1 LNASRKANEQPGFD
15 EISQFLLALYAVAG
29 RVRVDEFRAQVFP
42 LLEQLLKIDSAW
54 WGTGMHKKGRMVI
67 AQASLY
73 KLDPDFIAD
82 YAKVADQ
89 DPLVGII
96 DMMDGETVVLNEDEV
111 ASSAAMSA
119 FDRKYRLHF
128 SMTCMKKDTLSG
140 VGMFISVFR
149 NEPGPLF
156 SEADR
161 LLMQV
166 VVGHLA
172 QAWSINLRLNLA
184 SESAEHIPDACLID
198 EHGRIIEISPVFVD
212 KLHFE
217 FPEWD
222 GHVLPERLR
231 RLFVQDPNEIFR
243 GKSVNI
249 WNAKNSGSQ
258 IRLQCGPVRASVL
271 TPREEAVALAF
282 AKGSSY
288 KEIAATLNLSPG
300 TVRSYL
306 AQCYAKLDVKN
317 KIELGNAL
325 EKK

>member
-1 LNASRKANEQPGFD
+1 LNAARSADGQPGDD
-15 EISQFLLALYAVAG
+15 ELSAFLLALYAVAG
-29 RVRVDEFRAQVFP
+29 RVRVDEFRARVFP
-42 LLEQLLKIDSAW
+42 LLEVLLKIDSAW
-54 WGTGMHKKGRMVI
+54 WGTGMHKKNRLVI

-73 KLDPDFIAD
+73 RLGPDFIAD

-96 DMMDGETVVLNEDEV
+96 DMMDGETIVLNEDDV
-111 ASSAAMSA
+111 ASSAAMND
-119 FDRKYRLHF
+119 FDRKYLLHF
-128 SMTCMKKDTLSG
+128 SMTCMKKDPLSG

-149 NEPGPLF
+149 NAPGPAF

-161 LLMQV
+161 LLMQSV
-166 VVGHLA
+166 VAHLA

-184 SESAEHIPDACLID
+184 SESSEHIPDACLID
-198 EHGRIIEISPVFVD
+198 GHGRIIEISPVFVD

-217 FPEWD
+217 FPDWD
-222 GHVLPERLR
+222 GHVLPGRLQ
-231 RLFVQDPNEIFR
+231 RLFAQDQNEIFR

-249 WNAKNSGSQ
+249 WNAKSSGGQ

-325 EKK
+325 GKK